1 MFEVWW
7 KVTEEMTLRN
17 ILSRLSDFDF
27 GVLLDLSPVDFVSLF
42 IIPFILIGI
51 FFLLLYFLIVILQKI
66 YSE

>member
-1 MFEVWW
+1 VFEVWW

-42 IIPFILIGI
+42 LIPF
-51 FFLLLYFLIVILQKI
+51 VILGVLGLVLYI
-66 YSE
+66 FVSILGER